1 MSGNPVDHLPLG
13 EIRGLCRKFGVNELA
28 IFGSALGE
36 EFDADSDLDFLVRF
50 RSGAEKPWMG
60 HFQELERELSRLL
73 GRYVDLV
80 DRKAVEQSRNWIRR
94 EAILESARTILPTE
108 E

>member
-1 MSGNPVDHLPLG
+1 MSGNPVNHRPLG
-13 EIRGLCRKFGVNELA
+13 DIRGLCRKFGVDELA

-60 HFQELERELSRLL
+60 HFQELERELTRLL
-73 GRYVDLV
+73 GREVDLV
-80 DRKAVEQSRNWIRR
+80 DRKAIEQSRNWIRR
-94 EAILESARTILPTE
+94 KAILESARVLYE
-108 E
+108 AA